1 MFFHKALPFLLYPLT
16 WVFLLVGLGLWWLHR
31 ARWQAAKRAFMAALL
46 VLLVASNPVV
56 GNLLVRSLEQQYP
69 VRPLAQIP
77 QAGAIVLLGGGVQ
90 LQAPPRLM
98 PDLNEAADRVWFAA
112 ELYHAGKA
120 PRIFVAGGQVF
131 PQPGLLSEADYH
143 LPLLLRMGVPREAI
157 TLETASENTAANAE
171 NTARLL
177 REQGV
182 DHILLVTS
190 ANHMPRSMLLFGHTG
205 LMVEPAVCDIRVAR
219 LDEPW
224 LLALL
229 PSDRALVNTQM
240 ALREWTGYWFYRVRA
255 AWGAS

>member
-1 MFFHKALPFLLYPLT
+1 MFLHKALPYLLYPLT
-16 WVFLLVGLGLWWLHR
+16 WVILLILFGLWLLHR
-31 ARWQAAKRAFMAALL
+31 SRGQAAKRAFVAAIL
-46 VLLVASNPVV
+46 VLLVASSPVV
-56 GNLLVRSLEQQYP
+56 ANFLVRTLEAQYP
-69 VRPLAQIP
+69 VRSVAQLP
-77 QAGAIVLLGGGVQ
+77 TAGAIVLLGGGVQ

-171 NTARLL
+171 NTAKLL

-182 DHILLVTS
+182 NDILLVTS
-190 ANHMPRSMLLFGHTG
+190 ANHMPRSMLLFSHTD
-205 LMVEPAVCDIRVAR
+205 LNVEPAVCDIRVATIN
-219 LDEPW
+219 EPW

-229 PSDRALVNTQM
+229 PNDRALMNTQM

-255 AWGAS
+255 TLGDL